1 LMLTYARYPMRKS
14 SNTLNGSSA
23 NIVAEEG
30 LTSEEAEDGVL
41 EDDAL
46 EFLIHALDDVVALPG
61 LEIDEARVAGVY
73 AERWRE
79 EGRFSERTMFRGG

>member
-30 LTSEEAEDGVL
+30 LTSEEADGVL